1 MQGDPR
7 LYDERIHPMPTA
19 TGSFT
24 VDSFDAT
31 PLDGDGGLLARIE
44 IGKTFSGGL
53 TGTSTVYMT
62 SARTAV
68 EDSAGYV
75 AIERVVG
82 VVDDLDGTFVLQ
94 HVGISDRGVQS
105 LTMTVVP
112 DSGTGSLEG
121 ISGELAIVADISGG
135 HEYAFTYAIG

>member
-1 MQGDPR
+1 
-7 LYDERIHPMPTA
+7 MPTA

-24 VDSFDAT
+24 VDTFDAT
-31 PLDGDGGLLARIE
+31 PLDGDGGVLAHVE
-44 IGKTFSGGL
+44 LTKTFSGGL

-68 EDSAGYV
+68 DNSAGYV

-94 HVGISDRGVQS
+94 HSGTSDGGMQS
-105 LTMTVVP
+105 LTVTVVP
-112 DSGTGSLEG
+112 DSGTGSLAG
-121 ISGELAIVADISGG
+121 LRGEFTIGADAPGG
-135 HEYAFTYAIG
+135 HDYTFTYTLA

>member
-1 MQGDPR
+1 
-7 LYDERIHPMPTA
+7 MPTA

-31 PLDGDGGLLARIE
+31 PLDGDGGLLAHIE

-68 EDSAGYV
+68 DDSAGYV

-94 HVGISDRGVQS
+94 HSGVSNRGVQS
-105 LTMTVVP
+105 LTMMVVP

-121 ISGELAIVADISGG
+121 LAGELAIVADLPGG
-135 HEYAFTYAIG
+135 HEYAFTYTIG

>member
-1 MQGDPR
+1 
-7 LYDERIHPMPTA
+7 MPLV

-24 VDSFDAT
+24 VDTFDAT
-31 PLDGDGGLLARIE
+31 PLDGDGGVLARIQ
-44 IGKTFSGGL
+44 ITKTFSGGL

-68 EDSAGYV
+68 DDSAGYV

-82 VVDDLDGTFVLQ
+82 VVDDRDGTFVLQ
-94 HVGISDRGVQS
+94 HSGTSDRGLQS
-105 LTMTVVP
+105 LTVTVVP

-121 ISGELAIVADISGG
+121 LRGEFTIGADSPSG
-135 HEYAFTYAIG
+135 HEYTFDYTI

>member
-1 MQGDPR
+1 
-7 LYDERIHPMPTA
+7 MPTV

-24 VDSFDAT
+24 VDTFDAT
-31 PLDGDGGLLARIE
+31 PLDGDGGVLARIE
-44 IGKTFSGGL
+44 ITKTFTGGL

-62 SARTAV
+62 SARTGV
-68 EDSAGYV
+68 DDSAGYV

-94 HVGISDRGVQS
+94 HSGSSDRGLQS
-105 LTMTVVP
+105 LTVSVVA

-121 ISGELAIVADISGG
+121 LRGKFAIEEETPGG
-135 HEYAFTYAIG
+135 HAYTFSYEL